1 MSSANQ
7 QNNHHLRTVV
17 SLALLGAMAGSF
29 AWACVSSSSNNTGT
43 GGTAGT
49 TGGSTSTNVGGGAG
63 TANTNVGG
71 HTSAGGAGTAAS
83 TLPACPLD
91 AGTIVTGNACTP
103 NPKLFTIQ
111 DNTAGTAATGTSC
124 PIAVWAGDGTSSGYF
139 YLPWCNSATASP
151 SDCNLS
157 MACSGGTMHITGTY
171 QASGGT
177 ETVDGNGG
185 FGLNLQTTFADA
197 GLGCQMISGAGLTG
211 VTVNITNTTIP
222 GNWLLIG
229 LTLANGDAFEYTN
242 SSLAAGA
249 QTLQIPWSGFTN
261 NLKKCGS
268 LPGPGIVGM
277 YFVFEWMNDGAAHNV
292 DMTLGS
298 LGFY

>member
-1 MSSANQ
+1 MSSAVQ
-7 QNNHHLRTVV
+7 QNKPLLRSVTN
-17 SLALLGAMAGSF
+17 LALLGSIAATF
-29 AWACVSSSSNNTGT
+29 AWACVSSSSDNKGAGGAAGETSTGGSSSAGANNTNGGNATAGGLTGT
-43 GGTAGT
+43 GG
-49 TGGSTSTNVGGGAG
+49 
-63 TANTNVGG
+63 
-71 HTSAGGAGTAAS
+71 AAS
-83 TLPACPLD
+83 TLPNCNLD
-91 AGTIVTGNACTP
+91 AGIVTGNACTP
-103 NPKLFTIQ
+103 SPKLFTIQ

-139 YLPWCNSATASP
+139 YLPWCNSSTANP

-157 MACSGGTMHITGTY
+157 MACSGGTMHITGNYT
-171 QASGGT
+171 AAGGT
-177 ETVDGNGG
+177 ATVDGNGG

-197 GLGCQMISGAGLTG
+197 GPGCQMISGAGLTG
-211 VTVNITNTTIP
+211 VTVNITNTTVP

-242 SSLAAGA
+242 TALAAGT